1 MPSART
7 IVGGGGAAALIAVA
21 VATITPDIKKFEGNV
36 PVAYRDVG
44 GVLTVCSGH
53 TGSDI
58 VVNKVYSKAECAA
71 LTTQDI
77 TKAANGVLKYTPNLK
92 YHTMQLASAISFSYN
107 IGVTAYGQ
115 SDVAR
120 SFNLGNYKAACAE
133 MKEYVHVKH
142 VVIQGLV
149 NRRQQEY
156 LICMK
161 GL

>member
-1 MPSART
+1 MPSGRT
-7 IVGGGGAAALIAVA
+7 VVTGGGVVAIAVA
-21 VATITPDIKKFEGNV
+21 AILPYIQTFEGTKHV
-36 PVAYRDVG
+36 PYRDIVN
-44 GVLTVCSGH
+44 VLTVCTGH
-53 TGSDI
+53 TGPDVRPNTYYTDTKCSQ
-58 VVNKVYSKAECAA
+58 
-71 LTTQDI
+71 LTDQDL
-77 TKAANGVLKYTPNLK
+77 TKAASGVLKITPNLAT
-92 YHTMQLASAISFSYN
+92 HPMPLASAISFSYN

-120 SFNLGNYKAACAE
+120 SFNAGNYKAACAE